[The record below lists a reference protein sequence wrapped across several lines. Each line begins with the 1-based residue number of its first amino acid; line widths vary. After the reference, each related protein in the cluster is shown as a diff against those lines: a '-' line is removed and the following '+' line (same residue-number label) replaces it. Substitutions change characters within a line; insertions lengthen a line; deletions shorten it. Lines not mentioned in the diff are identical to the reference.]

1 MCRVYNRAAGRAGL
15 TLLELMLAMTVSTI
29 LVGALSVLASATR
42 QTATFSEGQAGA
54 LQHSQVILDRINR
67 FVGQAYATETYP
79 GVVVLDETVSS
90 NRYPDTLVI
99 WSPADGTPANA
110 AGPPLVRE
118 LTIIGPDPTNPRR
131 LMEFTAPS
139 DGRTVQLNE
148 ASLNTT
154 AGRSLIQSIKTAS
167 TTTKTVLTPLVRIAS
182 TSHGN
187 GGNQRAALRF
197 ECELHPTAAEITAF
211 RNGTLAWED
220 VAWPQGLV
228 SSHAGL
234 RQVWLRTELQLMS
247 QDYSDAGVAPADAV
261 PLPFLGSATLYYSL
275 TK

>member
-1 MCRVYNRAAGRAGL
+1 MCRASNRAAGRAGL

-42 QTATFSEGQAGA
+42 QTATFSEGQASA

-67 FVGQAYATETYP
+67 FVSQAYATETYP
-79 GVVVLDETVSS
+79 GVVVVDETASS

-99 WSPADGTPANA
+99 WIPADGVPTNA
-110 AGPPLVRE
+110 AGPPLVSE
-118 LTIIGPDPTNPRR
+118 LVIIGPDPTNPRR
-131 LMEFTAPS
+131 LMEFTATS

-182 TSHGN
+182 TSA
-187 GGNQRAALRF
+187 GGGSQRAAVRF
-197 ECELHPTAAEITAF
+197 ECELHPTAADITAF

-247 QDYSDAGVAPADAV
+247 QDYSDSGVAPADAV
-261 PLPFLGSATLYYSL
+261 PRPFLGSATLYYSL